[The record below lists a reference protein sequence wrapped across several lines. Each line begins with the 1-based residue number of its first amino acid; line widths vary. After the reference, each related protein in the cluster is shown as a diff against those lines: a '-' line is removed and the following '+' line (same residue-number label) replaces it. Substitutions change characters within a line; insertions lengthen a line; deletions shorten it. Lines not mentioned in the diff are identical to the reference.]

1 MQNAAN
7 QTLAQDTFP
16 LDGFR
21 LSRLAQAVEGLSREQ
36 LTWASGYLAGLGAA
50 PAWPEPQLAKGPA
63 LTILYASVG
72 GNARSV
78 AETLEDDASARG
90 LSARLV
96 SADQYKARDLGKERL
111 LYVVIST
118 QGEGD
123 PPESAHELFRY
134 LTGKKP
140 PRLEALEYAIFGLG
154 DSGYEHFN
162 QAARDLD
169 RHFQALGATAVAER
183 VDADV
188 DYQGQTDDWYA
199 QVLRIAEKT
208 RPADEAQVIP
218 LQRQAPGIVRHDRQ
232 HPYPAEVLENRPI
245 TTPDAVTAV
254 HHLVLEID
262 PGVIRY
268 QPGDALG
275 VLFHN
280 DAALIEEILAL
291 TGLSADLPVRVRDEG
306 LSLYEALRSH
316 LELTQLHPRVVAGW
330 AEHTGNSELT
340 GLVADEVALRAFA
353 GERQLVDL
361 LLAHP
366 APIDA
371 VSLVTMLQ
379 PLQPRL
385 YSIASSQTEYP
396 DEVHLTVARV
406 EYESFSR
413 AHLGGASGHLT
424 RRIEQGD
431 VQAIYVAE
439 NNGFRLPRDSG
450 TPVIMVGAGTGIA
463 PFRAF
468 LQQRAA
474 EDGQGRNWLVFGNR
488 HFHHDF
494 LYQKDW
500 IDYRKAGHLDRVSLA
515 FSRDSDDRPYVQDRL
530 LEAGAEVY
538 RWLRDGAHFYVCGG
552 LAMEKAVRRSL
563 TKIVETHAGLSP
575 AEADEFI
582 EDLQSQ
588 GRYQKDAY

>member
-1 MQNAAN
+1 MQDAANGALAQNA
-7 QTLAQDTFP
+7 FP
-16 LDGFR
+16 LDGPR
-21 LSRLAQAVEGLSREQ
+21 LSRLGQAVEGLDPAQ
-36 LTWASGYLAGLGAA
+36 LNWASGYLAGLGAA
-50 PAWPEPQLAKGPA
+50 TAVSAAQTTRAPA
-63 LTILYASVG
+63 LTILYASAG

-78 AETLEDDASARG
+78 AETLADDAAARG
-90 LSARLV
+90 LSSRLV

-154 DSGYEHFN
+154 DSGYEYFN

-169 RHFQALGATAVAER
+169 RHLQALGATAVAER

-188 DYQGQTDDWYA
+188 DYQGQTDDWYT

-218 LQRQAPGIVRHDRQ
+218 LQRQTPGVVRHDRN
-232 HPYPAEVLENRPI
+232 HPYQAEVLENRPI
-245 TTPDAVTAV
+245 TTTDAVTAV
-254 HHLVLEID
+254 HHLALEVD
-262 PGVIRY
+262 PEVIRH

-275 VLFHN
+275 VVFHN
-280 DAALIEEILAL
+280 DAVLVEEILAL
-291 TGLSADLPVRVRDEG
+291 TGLTADAPVRLQDRT
-306 LSLYEALRSH
+306 LRLYDALRSH
-316 LELTQLHPRVVAGW
+316 LELTQLHPKVVAGW
-330 AEHTGNSELT
+330 AEHTGDGELL
-340 GLVADEVALRAFA
+340 GLVGDQAGRRAFA
-353 GERQLVDL
+353 GERQLLDL

-371 VSLVTMLQ
+371 GALLALLQ

-385 YSIASSQTEYP
+385 YSIASSQAEYP
-396 DEVHLTVARV
+396 DEVHLAVARV
-406 EYESFSR
+406 EYESFGR
-413 AHLGGASGHLT
+413 GHVGGASGHLT
-424 RRIEQGD
+424 RRVEQGD
-431 VQAIYVAE
+431 VQAVYVVE
-439 NNGFRLPRDSG
+439 NNGFRLPRDNG
-450 TPVIMVGAGTGIA
+450 APVIMVGAGTGIA

-468 LQQRAA
+468 LQQRVA
-474 EDGQGRNWLVFGNR
+474 DGSEGHNWLVFGNR

-500 IDYRKAGHLDRVSLA
+500 IDYRKAGHLERVSLA

-530 LEAGAEVY
+530 LEAGAEIY

-563 TKIVETHAGLSP
+563 ATIVETHAGLSP
-575 AEADEFI
+575 AEAGEFI
-582 EDLQSQ
+582 QDLQSQ